1 MGISNNRVLFGTEL
15 FMIKRVK
22 IHDFKS
28 IRELDLAL
36 DPVTVLVGRSG
47 TGKSNTVQAIRFLRN
62 LLIDQAM
69 AVAYERG
76 WERIVPVGEKR
87 PRVSIEVAFSL
98 PGEEKEYAYSIT
110 FMPQGIRQFP
120 EGGMFLREERLSLG
134 KELLFARSCSDS
146 SQWNWEKAPEVAVL
160 PNQASVPMIS
170 QFPSLQRVV
179 FAYAGLSTGIGC
191 YHFPASTLADPLIG
205 DPRSGFLQQVPGLW
219 DNAQNYLQTIR
230 GVTQDFHHPNIRKS
244 LFATLQAV
252 NPSIASIELDSLTNP
267 VRAIVGHT
275 AAGRIFELNLQQ
287 ESDGFRRFYA
297 HLLALYQT
305 PQKLTLIFEEP
316 ENAIYPGALSL
327 LADEFKAAP
336 RENRGQVILTTHN
349 PTFLDAFDVDNVR
362 VVEMREGKTMV
373 GPVSKEQTA
382 AVKDRLLTTGE
393 LLKIDQ
399 PKLDDSP
406 IAGQPQ

>member
-1 MGISNNRVLFGTEL
+1 
-15 FMIKRVK
+15 
-22 IHDFKS
+22 
-28 IRELDLAL
+28 
-36 DPVTVLVGRSG
+36 
-47 TGKSNTVQAIRFLRN
+47 
-62 LLIDQAM
+62 
-69 AVAYERG
+69 
-76 WERIVPVGEKR
+76 
-87 PRVSIEVAFSL
+87 
-98 PGEEKEYAYSIT
+98 
-110 FMPQGIRQFP
+110 
-120 EGGMFLREERLSLG
+120 
-134 KELLFARSCSDS
+134 
-146 SQWNWEKAPEVAVL
+146 
-160 PNQASVPMIS
+160 
-170 QFPSLQRVV
+170 
-179 FAYAGLSTGIGC
+179 
-191 YHFPASTLADPLIG
+191 
-205 DPRSGFLQQVPGLW
+205 
-219 DNAQNYLQTIR
+219 
-230 GVTQDFHHPNIRKS
+230 